1 MKKHSIRL
9 LLSVLFLCVIFV
21 PLSVCTDSAPKKTV
35 KKELNLIQNLDENT
49 IKSFISYEDMVHT
62 HSSSEEISPEAA
74 KTIKLFFKNFT
85 YKIKSTKIDGD
96 HATVAVEIKNL
107 DTNALAKDLCKALIA
122 QSASLE
128 NESQEIS
135 GLTPYFT
142 LLHDFLSRNSY
153 DLITTT
159 AEISLTRNDDVWS
172 IDNSP
177 ELEDALVSGFV
188 SHLKDPFLI
197 TPEEVLSI
205 YMDSFK
211 KLDAKGWVQYLGME
225 DIFATGNAIY
235 PDIDLALASQIEK
248 YFDYQIHSSTQND
261 NSATVNVDITSLDL
275 ESVLHTYR
283 NLLMKYANT
292 TAAIRATDSE
302 LSDKT
307 SSYLLEALKDNKQT
321 LTKNIELKLV
331 NDGSSWVLQ
340 LNDGFSDTLLGDIS
354 SAVSAFSQPESE
366 ENS

>member
-1 MKKHSIRL
+1 MKKYSIRL

-21 PLSVCTDSAPKKTV
+21 PLSGCTDSAPKKTV
-35 KKELNLIQNLDENT
+35 KKELNLIQHLDENT
-49 IKSFISYEDMVHT
+49 IKSFISYEDMIHT
-62 HSSSEEISPEAA
+62 HSSSEAISPEA
-74 KTIKLFFKNFT
+74 TESIKLFFKNFT

-142 LLHDFLSRNSY
+142 LLHNFLSKNSY

-159 AEISLTRNDDVWS
+159 AEIPLTKNDDNWS

-188 SHLKDPFLI
+188 SQLKNPYLI

-205 YMDSFK
+205 YMESFK
-211 KLDAKGWVQYLGME
+211 KLDAKGWIQYLGME
-225 DIFATGNAIY
+225 DIFATGNALY
-235 PDIDLALASQIEK
+235 PEIDLALADQIEK
-248 YFDYQIHSSTQND
+248 YFDYKIHTSTQDENY
-261 NSATVNVDITSLDL
+261 AIVNVDITSLDL

-283 NLLMKYANT
+283 DLLMKYANT

-307 SSYLLEALKDNKQT
+307 SKYLLEALKANKQAI
-321 LTKNIELKLV
+321 TKNIDLKLT

-340 LNDGFSDTLLGDIS
+340 LNDGFSDALLGDIS
-354 SAVSAFSQPESE
+354 AALSAFSQPESE